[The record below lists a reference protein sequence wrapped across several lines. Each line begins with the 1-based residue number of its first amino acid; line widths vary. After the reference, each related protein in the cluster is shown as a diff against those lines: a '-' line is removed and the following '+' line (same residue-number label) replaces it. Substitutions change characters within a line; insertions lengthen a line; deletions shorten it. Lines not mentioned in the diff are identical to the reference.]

1 MFEIYIYI
9 YRSNKPLPIVS
20 VWVVELYMTVEFTC
34 ERVTS
39 QSVSASAAAT
49 TVKIVNGR
57 SIMTL
62 HTFESSS

>member
-1 MFEIYIYI
+1 MYIYYT

-39 QSVSASAAAT
+39 QSVSASAAAA

-62 HTFESSS
+62 RTHV